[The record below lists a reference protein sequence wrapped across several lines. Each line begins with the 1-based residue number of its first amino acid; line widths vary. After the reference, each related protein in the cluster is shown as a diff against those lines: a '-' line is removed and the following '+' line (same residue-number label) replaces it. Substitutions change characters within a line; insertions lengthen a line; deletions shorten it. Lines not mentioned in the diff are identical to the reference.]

1 MDFENS
7 KIFQIWLTLLYRL
20 VLYWADQ
27 LEILLPHKSYRMAN
41 GYVPYET
48 TYLFSLLEYE
58 AKGKTVLDIR
68 STIKGT

>member
-1 MDFENS
+1 MLNDP
-7 KIFQIWLTLLYRL
+7 LYRL

-27 LEILLPHKSYRMAN
+27 LEISLPHKSYRMAI
-41 GYVPYET
+41 GYDPYET